1 MEPQASALKG
11 SSTAACAAFCESLCG
26 ERSWR
31 NVQPI
36 LLTSFT
42 SVAQLLTAQ
51 AQQIEALRQ
60 QLALLQASVD
70 ASGERVEVLV
80 SERVA
85 QALGAFRQQL
95 VDDSAQQQQATATR
109 VLRQVQE
116 RYVSKEDA
124 DLAAASQLA
133 SLKQVGS

>member
-1 MEPQASALKG
+1 MEPQTSALIG
-11 SSTAACAAFCESLCG
+11 SSAAACATFCESLRG

-70 ASGERVEVLV
+70 ASDERVEVLMN
-80 SERVA
+80 ERVA

-95 VDDSAQQQQATATR
+95 IGDNVQQQQAVATR

-124 DLAAASQLA
+124 NLAAASQLA
-133 SLKQVGS
+133 SLKQVGP